1 MRKFLNLC
9 NKAWNRVVINNSLVP
24 TGMIPCEKSRQ
35 ID

>member
-9 NKAWNRVVINNSLVP
+9 NKAWENVVNSNSLIP